1 MTLIPLD
8 QVVVTETVHFSDE
21 ILGETAL
28 RTLETGLKLVDGTLT
43 DCRVVSQSKDLLVV
57 TGTLANFLNHSGSNV
72 GIRLY
77 LFEAETIFASTERHC
92 LLLIHHIPTPYVI
105 ADFWNAFTSGETSA
119 VQAIFSSASFVHQM
133 MLFSTLAYERTT
145 YITPAFPPEKD
156 TLEED
161 QKSFI
166 NRIRP
171 YVTEGFVYEV
181 AAKLNGKTTIEGE
194 ATQSSLQEAFDALAI
209 TSIFE
214 DQTFVAQTKL
224 SAVGADFVLRFVF
237 ASAISPA
244 STPQFSIEFESIGL
258 SFPLQVTSS
267 VLPLVLLQG
276 SITIGNKLTIEA
288 GFDVTSKYLML
299 TLTGFPSFEE
309 FVAQFTHSFSMGDE
323 LVKFLPVDHF
333 SGLGSITLEALTIGI
348 DFAEVSV
355 DFVQFIIAAEKT
367 LSLIGDVVQVQP
379 AVMVKIQYPFADY
392 RFFEVDVYG
401 RWLIE
406 KAEIDTVLSAYSDEV
421 RVTAQLGLGQS
432 LNVSHLLS
440 TVLGNVKGIPNLN
453 IFGFE
458 FVGFKSG
465 DQTYYEVELDVEA
478 GWQFGVIPLTLDSIH
493 LELAVANGELS
504 EVNLI
509 SRLELSGIIF
519 ALTAVYDLDNKGWIF
534 NGGTPPAETIHV
546 GQFITNLVT
555 DLKLQSDNKFL
566 QAFET
571 IEITNL
577 FVEYRTFENYPAH
590 FTLFLSLHA
599 GGKFASY
606 LPLDEIVLQ
615 FQKDSSNIVWR
626 FDAKADG
633 THNVSSLVKYI
644 NDTHQVQVDLPVN
657 LINLSIQKLGGYY
670 NSSEGHYGFTIYLQ
684 IEEQANV
691 YLQIDLIKQPEG
703 HLDKEISGV
712 LVLYEGTPEEL
723 VFNMGL
729 ISLAQVTDFIAW
741 YHAKTKKAIS
751 LRTLAKAIGQIDE
764 NVNPPFDLDI
774 RDALFASLS
783 YQTSSSA
790 GEDNQSGAK
799 TETTTSTNSNKY
811 LFAIVLDVDLN
822 LANLPLV
829 GQIFSGDKN
838 GLAGINALQ
847 IIYATENITD
857 QDVISLNQ
865 LIEIV
870 SNKSGSNLEDNKSF
884 PLVFNKPTAGTTN
897 TQTITALNKGFN
909 VSGILNLGIEQLP
922 ISTGGSQPAIG
933 GVEQLQTPPSGNQGG
948 AVSSQMTSPVS
959 PPTGNAQWFAIQKQL
974 GPLYFEKVGVRYE
987 KGEIWFLLNA
997 DLSLAGLT
1005 IALDGL
1011 AVSSPLQKFDPRF
1024 HLQGL
1029 GIDYQDGPLEIGGM
1043 FLRQTYTD
1051 AKREPYDEY
1060 DGIAILK
1067 TEELSLS
1074 AIGSYARLD
1083 GHPSLFIYAVL
1094 DYPLGGPAFFF
1105 VTGLSAG
1112 FGYNRFLTVPP
1123 VEQLLQFPLVSEAVS
1138 RAETAPPNSNTV
1150 LPLPADGKSNLNNM
1164 KNTLAQEMEKL
1175 HQYIS
1180 PQVDQYFLA
1189 VGVRFTS
1196 FEIIDSFVL
1205 VTLAFGGR
1213 FELNIIGLTS
1223 YATPPGAEEGVP
1235 SLVRVELAIKASFL
1249 PDEGFLGVRAL
1260 LTNNSYLFD
1269 PACYLVGG
1277 MAFYSWFDGSHKGD
1291 FALTVGGYHPDF
1303 RVPAHYPLVPRLGFL
1318 WHYGNQLSIKGGMYF
1333 ALTGHAIM
1341 AGGSLE
1347 AVWQDGDLQAWFK
1360 TTADF
1365 LLSWKPYHYEASVS
1379 VDIGGSLTVHAFG
1392 THYITVH
1399 LHADLSVW
1407 GPKFSGVA
1415 HFQIIGIHFSIS
1427 FGDKKSVPPAIEW
1440 LAFRQSFLPQTI
1452 YGITV
1457 QSGLVKSLKGYALDD
1472 KNELVQ
1478 KAGSTAVHW
1487 LLDPKD
1493 LALTINS
1500 VIPIHS
1506 WQLNG
1511 ELATQFPH
1519 SVGVAPMDVR
1529 KESFTSNFEI
1539 TITNDDFTFE
1549 PITKPVPAGLWGN
1562 IYAPNVNDSSMVPD
1576 TVCGFQVSLKEQA
1589 DEGIGHAIEKK
1600 KLSSDTE
1607 IIQDAYQ
1614 WQPTWGKTGETMA
1627 KQTTS
1632 QQIESG
1638 ATDPAKQQ
1646 ALLQSLFSLDD
1657 TSFLR
1662 HTGKLNASDL
1672 FAHPMLVEFK
1682 D

>member
-1 MTLIPLD
+1 MTLTPLD
-8 QVVVTETVHFSDE
+8 QVVVTETIHFSDE
-21 ILGETAL
+21 VLGETAL
-28 RTLETGLKLVDGTLT
+28 HILETGLKLVDGTLT
-43 DCRVVSQSKDLLVV
+43 DCRVVSQSKELLVV

-72 GIRLY
+72 EVRLY

-92 LLLIHHIPTPYVI
+92 LLLIHHIPTTYVI
-105 ADFWNAFTSGETSA
+105 ADFWNAFTLDETSA
-119 VQAIFSSASFVHQM
+119 VQAMFSSASFANQM
-133 MLFSTLAYERTT
+133 MLFSTLAYERAT
-145 YITPAFPPEKD
+145 YSAPAFPPEKD

-181 AAKLNGKTTIEGE
+181 AATLNGKTSIEGE
-194 ATQSSLQEAFDALAI
+194 VTQFSLQEAFDALSI

-276 SITIGNKLTIEA
+276 SITIGNKLTVEA
-288 GFDVTSKYLML
+288 SFDVTSKYLML
-299 TLTGFPSFEE
+299 MLTGFPSFEE

-323 LVKFLPVDHF
+323 LVKFLPIEHF

-355 DFVQFIIAAEKT
+355 DFVQFIVAAEKT

-379 AVMVKIQYPFADY
+379 ALMVKIQYPFADY

-401 RWLIE
+401 RWFIE
-406 KAEIDTVLSAYSDEV
+406 KNEIDTVLSAYSDEV
-421 RVTAQLGLGQS
+421 QVTAQLGLGQS

-458 FVGFKSG
+458 FMGFKSG
-465 DQTYYEVELDVEA
+465 TQTYYEVELDVEA
-478 GWQFGVIPLTLDSIH
+478 GWQLGVIPLTLDSIH
-493 LELAVANGELS
+493 LELAVTNGELS

-509 SRLELSGIIF
+509 SRLELSGIVF
-519 ALTAVYDLDNKGWIF
+519 ALTAVYDQDNKGWIF
-534 NGGTPPAETIHV
+534 NGGTTPAETIHV
-546 GQFITNLVT
+546 GQFITSLAT

-599 GGKFASY
+599 GGEFASY
-606 LPLDEIVLQ
+606 LPLDEIVVQ
-615 FQKDSSNIVWR
+615 FQKDDSNIIWR

-633 THNVSSLVKYI
+633 NHNVSSLVKYI
-644 NDTHQVQVDLPVN
+644 SDTHHVQVDLPVN

-684 IEEQANV
+684 IEDQVNV

-703 HLDKEISGV
+703 HLDKELSGV

-723 VFNMGL
+723 TFNIGL
-729 ISLAQVTDFIAW
+729 ISLAQATDFIAW
-741 YHAKTKKAIS
+741 YHAETKKAFS
-751 LRTLAKAIGQIDE
+751 LRTLAKAIGQTDE
-764 NVNPPFDLDI
+764 NVIPPFDLDI

-783 YQTSSSA
+783 YQTTSLTS
-790 GEDNQSGAK
+790 ENNQPGTK
-799 TETTTSTNSNKY
+799 TETTSTGSSKY

-822 LANLPLV
+822 LAKLPLV

-847 IIYATENITD
+847 IIYTTENMTD
-857 QDVISLNQ
+857 QDVVSLNQ
-865 LIEIV
+865 LVEMV
-870 SNKSGSNLEDNKSF
+870 SNKPGSNLENNKPF
-884 PLVFNKPTAGTTN
+884 PLPFNKPTTATTN
-897 TQTITALNKGFN
+897 TQTLIALNKGLN
-909 VSGILNLGIEQLP
+909 ISGNLNLGIEQLP
-922 ISTGGSQPAIG
+922 ISTGGSQSAVG
-933 GVEQLQTPPSGNQGG
+933 DVAQVQTLPSGSQNG
-948 AVSSQMTSPVS
+948 AVSSQMTSPIP

-1043 FLRQTYTD
+1043 FLRQTFTD
-1051 AKREPYDEY
+1051 AKGESYDEY
-1060 DGIAILK
+1060 DGIAVLK

-1083 GHPSLFIYAVL
+1083 GHPSLFIYAIL

-1112 FGYNRFLTVPP
+1112 FGYNRFLNVPP

-1138 RAETAPPNSNTV
+1138 RAETTPSNSNTV
-1150 LPLPADGKSNLNNM
+1150 PLPADGKGNLNTM

-1196 FEIIDSFVL
+1196 FEIIDSFAL
-1205 VTLAFGGR
+1205 VTLAFGSR

-1223 YATPPGAEEGVP
+1223 YATPPGADEGVP

-1277 MAFYSWFDGSHKGD
+1277 MAFYSWFSGPHKGD

-1303 RVPAHYPLVPRLGFL
+1303 HVPDHYPRVPRLGFL
-1318 WHYGNQLSIKGGMYF
+1318 WQYGDKLSLKGGMYF

-1365 LLSWKPYHYEASVS
+1365 LLSWKPYHYEASMS
-1379 VDIGGSLTVHAFG
+1379 VDIGGSLTTHAFG
-1392 THYITVH
+1392 THHITVH

-1415 HFQIIGIHFSIS
+1415 HFEIIGIHFSIS
-1427 FGDKKSVPPAIEW
+1427 FGDKKHIPPHLEWSV
-1440 LAFRQSFLPQTI
+1440 FRQSFLPLAI
-1452 YGITV
+1452 YGVSV
-1457 QSGLVKSLKGYALDD
+1457 QSGLVKSLKGYELDD
-1472 KNELVQ
+1472 KGELVQ
-1478 KAGSTAVHW
+1478 KTGSTAVHW
-1487 LLDPKD
+1487 LLNPKD
-1493 LALTINS
+1493 LSLTINS
-1500 VIPIHS
+1500 LIPIHS
-1506 WQLNG
+1506 WQLNNNPV
-1511 ELATQFPH
+1511 TQFTH
-1519 SVGVAPMDVR
+1519 TVGVAPMDVR
-1529 KESFTSNFEI
+1529 KEYFTSNFEI
-1539 TITNDDFTFE
+1539 TITNEDFTFE

-1562 IYAPNVNDSSMVPD
+1562 IYAPTVNDSSMVPD
-1576 TVCGFQVSLKEQA
+1576 VVCGFRVFLKGHA
-1589 DEGIGHAIEKK
+1589 DEGVGHAIEKK
-1600 KLSSDTE
+1600 MLSSDTE
-1607 IIQDAYQ
+1607 VIKEAYQ
-1614 WQPTWGKTGETMA
+1614 WQTTWGNAEKMVT
-1627 KQTTS
+1627 KQATN
-1632 QQIESG
+1632 QQITDG
-1638 ATDPAKQQ
+1638 ATEPAKQQ
-1646 ALLQSLFSLDD
+1646 ALLQCLFPLADESLLSH
-1657 TSFLR
+1657 TS
-1662 HTGKLNASDL
+1662 KLNASDL
-1672 FAHPMLVEFK
+1672 LAQPMLVEFK

>member
-1 MTLIPLD
+1 MDLSELKTYLDSKGDPLVLEAGDTNLPKEFQDFLKTIPTHRVTLSPGSNGIVLHGSML
-8 QVVVTETVHFSDE
+8 TISGISSD
-21 ILGETAL
+21 LWPVQGM
-28 RTLETGLKLVDGTLT
+28 GNVSVTLT
-43 DCRVVSQSKDLLVV
+43 DMTLTINVEATPPTINGFAHASLPFTASVNVPVIITALQQEANPWQIKLSQSVEGLTPTEVLMLGKSGELPFDTPPDLDVLSQVLTINKDKFQITFYPNTSYEVLYSFELSAPSAKWTLIKDILSFDGIDLKAFVMTNSIFVELVSHLKIDRVGVDVRLTLSSGENWIVYVEPSQGDAFPGLAALTSWIGGSTLSGHVSNGFKSVKFDSGGFDAAIEKISLGFNWKKASLNYLDVVSLLTIGALQLDVELRLPEMEIVGSLHAQKSVKVKDMLSSFDLPTADVPDDLKITAVYFNAQPKNSYYSAGMTVDHIWTAGPVNLEEISVLVSYFGAEGFTGQFNCKLQLSEKIIVDLEAEYVDTNTGWRFSGGLEAGSNLKTGDLLSALGDKYGTSSVPQPINDLTLSHLTIAYE
-57 TGTLANFLNHSGSNV
+57 TGTGKFMFTCEGD
-72 GIRLY
+72 
-77 LFEAETIFASTERHC
+77 FEVAETAVSMTVLIDINPTSKNGTSTKYETTFSGHV
-92 LLLIHHIPTPYVI
+92 LIGSLTFDLVFDHI
-105 ADFWNAFTSGETSA
+105 
-119 VQAIFSSASFVHQM
+119 
-133 MLFSTLAYERTT
+133 
-145 YITPAFPPEKD
+145 
-156 TLEED
+156 
-161 QKSFI
+161 
-166 NRIRP
+166 
-171 YVTEGFVYEV
+171 
-181 AAKLNGKTTIEGE
+181 
-194 ATQSSLQEAFDALAI
+194 ATQSDTFLATYSHVGDQANIKLHELVAGLSNNLAEMIPPSLVINLKDVKFAFYKDASKQEKQFVFGLDI
-209 TSIFE
+209 T
-214 DQTFVAQTKL
+214 
-224 SAVGADFVLRFVF
+224 ADF
-237 ASAISPA
+237 
-244 STPQFSIEFESIGL
+244 GL
-258 SFPLQVTSS
+258 SD
-267 VLPLVLLQG
+267 LPL
-276 SITIGNKLTIEA
+276 I
-288 GFDVTSKYLML
+288 
-299 TLTGFPSFEE
+299 
-309 FVAQFTHSFSMGDE
+309 GDE
-323 LVKFLPVDHF
+323 LPPNETVAVKDLQILYA
-333 SGLGSITLEALTIGI
+333 S
-348 DFAEVSV
+348 
-355 DFVQFIIAAEKT
+355 
-367 LSLIGDVVQVQP
+367 QP
-379 AVMVKIQYPFADY
+379 
-392 RFFEVDVYG
+392 
-401 RWLIE
+401 
-406 KAEIDTVLSAYSDEV
+406 
-421 RVTAQLGLGQS
+421 
-432 LNVSHLLS
+432 
-440 TVLGNVKGIPNLN
+440 
-453 IFGFE
+453 
-458 FVGFKSG
+458 
-465 DQTYYEVELDVEA
+465 
-478 GWQFGVIPLTLDSIH
+478 
-493 LELAVANGELS
+493 
-504 EVNLI
+504 
-509 SRLELSGIIF
+509 
-519 ALTAVYDLDNKGWIF
+519 
-534 NGGTPPAETIHV
+534 
-546 GQFITNLVT
+546 
-555 DLKLQSDNKFL
+555 
-566 QAFET
+566 
-571 IEITNL
+571 
-577 FVEYRTFENYPAH
+577 
-590 FTLFLSLHA
+590 FT
-599 GGKFASY
+599 
-606 LPLDEIVLQ
+606 EQ
-615 FQKDSSNIVWR
+615 
-626 FDAKADG
+626 
-633 THNVSSLVKYI
+633 
-644 NDTHQVQVDLPVN
+644 
-657 LINLSIQKLGGYY
+657 LINPI
-670 NSSEGHYGFTIYLQ
+670 
-684 IEEQANV
+684 
-691 YLQIDLIKQPEG
+691 
-703 HLDKEISGV
+703 
-712 LVLYEGTPEEL
+712 
-723 VFNMGL
+723 
-729 ISLAQVTDFIAW
+729 
-741 YHAKTKKAIS
+741 
-751 LRTLAKAIGQIDE
+751 
-764 NVNPPFDLDI
+764 
-774 RDALFASLS
+774 
-783 YQTSSSA
+783 
-790 GEDNQSGAK
+790 
-799 TETTTSTNSNKY
+799 
-811 LFAIVLDVDLN
+811 
-822 LANLPLV
+822 
-829 GQIFSGDKN
+829 
-838 GLAGINALQ
+838 
-847 IIYATENITD
+847 
-857 QDVISLNQ
+857 NQ
-865 LIEIV
+865 LMPKTV
-870 SNKSGSNLEDNKSF
+870 S
-884 PLVFNKPTAGTTN
+884 PL
-897 TQTITALNKGFN
+897 
-909 VSGILNLGIEQLP
+909 
-922 ISTGGSQPAIG
+922 
-933 GVEQLQTPPSGNQGG
+933 PPSGIAQGFFLG
-948 AVSSQMTSPVS
+948 AEMQFGNASLENLSLPLSSDIQPQTQPATPS
-959 PPTGNAQWFAIQKQL
+959 PPNDKVKWFAIQKQL

-1011 AVSSPLQKFDPRF
+1011 AISSPLQKFDPRF

-1043 FLRQTYTD
+1043 FLRQTYKD
-1051 AKREPYDEY
+1051 AKGEPYDEY

-1138 RAETAPPNSNTV
+1138 RAETAPPNSSSIAPV
-1150 LPLPADGKSNLNNM
+1150 SADGKSSLNNM

-1277 MAFYSWFDGSHKGD
+1277 MAFYSWFDGPHKGD

-1303 RVPAHYPLVPRLGFL
+1303 HVPAHYPLVPRLGFL

-1440 LAFRQSFLPQTI
+1440 PAFRQSFLPQTI

-1457 QSGLVKSLKGYALDD
+1457 QSGLVKSLKGYELDD
-1472 KNELVQ
+1472 KGELVQ

-1511 ELATQFPH
+1511 ELATQFTH
-1519 SVGVAPMDVR
+1519 SVGVAPMNVR

-1539 TITNDDFTFE
+1539 TITNDDFTFK

-1562 IYAPNVNDSSMVPD
+1562 IYAPNVNDSSMVSD